1 MITLKLQEICRALP
15 AANSTDSSLLRKFNE
30 TKNKLWIFCEK
41 QLLTICLLQQ
51 ELDSNQDLQAKLDIL
66 SLIVKKFTAE
76 DLGKRLLTESL
87 LVMEE
92 FFFLNVDLNILLMK
106 NHIIPIQEWDKE
118 FSILIRDAPGQL

>member
-1 MITLKLQEICRALP
+1 
-15 AANSTDSSLLRKFNE
+15 
-30 TKNKLWIFCEK
+30 
-41 QLLTICLLQQ
+41 
-51 ELDSNQDLQAKLDIL
+51 
-66 SLIVKKFTAE
+66 LIVKKFTAE

-118 FSILIRDAPGQL
+118 FSILIRDAPG

>member
-1 MITLKLQEICRALP
+1 M
-15 AANSTDSSLLRKFNE
+15 
-30 TKNKLWIFCEK
+30 
-41 QLLTICLLQQ
+41 LTICLLQQ
-51 ELDSNQDLQAKLDIL
+51 ELDSNQDLQAKLEIL

-118 FSILIRDAPGQL
+118 FSILIRDAPG